1 MHEAL
6 LEKRA
11 SEIQGMFAR
20 IAHRYDLLNR
30 VLSLGRD
37 VAWRRAIARRV
48 AKIDP
53 RRALDMCTGTGDVAL
68 ALPAAVPTL
77 ASDFCVP
84 MLMRAADKARR
95 RGRHL
100 ALFAADAARLPLA
113 DGSVEAVT
121 VAFGVRNFERLEAGL
136 AELIR
141 VLGVGG
147 KLVILEFS
155 HPRGPLAP
163 ILGWWSRAVPPLVGR
178 WLSGDGEAYDYLPAS
193 VATFPDRDG
202 LCRVLEDL
210 GLTAV
215 AGTPLTGGVV
225 TLYEG
230 TKKAAVGGVEGGA

>member
-1 MHEAL
+1 VHEAL

-37 VAWRRAIARRV
+37 VVWRRALARRIGGV
-48 AKIDP
+48 KP
-53 RRALDMCTGTGDVAL
+53 QRVLDMCTGTGDVAL
-68 ALPAAVPTL
+68 ALPAGVPTL

-84 MLMRAADKARR
+84 MLARAADKARR
-95 RGRHL
+95 RGRKL

-113 DGSVEAVT
+113 DGTVEAVT

-141 VLGVGG
+141 VLGENGR
-147 KLVILEFS
+147 LLILEFS
-155 HPRGPLAP
+155 RPRGVLAP
-163 ILGWWSRAVPPLVGR
+163 VLGWWSRVVPPRVGR
-178 WLSGDGEAYDYLPAS
+178 WLSGDGEAYQYLPAS

-202 LCRVLEDL
+202 LCRVLKGL
-210 GLTAV
+210 GLVAV
-215 AGTPLTGGVV
+215 SGTPLTGGVV

-230 TKKAAVGGVEGGA
+230 TKAPAH